1 MKNKGFSSPDD
12 PLDAPEE
19 FAAPLRGNA
28 QGKQA
33 TLWGM
38 VLMVVL
44 ACPCGSGFAA
54 PDLQQS
60 SVLAVFPESGNA
72 PAPDEATCSF
82 DYQPSGSVW
91 TPGLDEKLVFL
102 ADIKSAKWQ
111 LGIGKGGQIYSLRG
125 PYGESIPPQR
135 VASPWNDEVWQLVA
149 TSEELAVPIQNYQV
163 ANQAS
168 WSSVY
173 PLLYFVHQS
182 GIYIEGDGYDGGTAS
197 APFYSPCLR
206 KRWNPK
212 TRTLELVNWMQQA
225 RSPCVW
231 KSELLVYTA
240 YRDIGG
246 GALEVTQILH
256 NFGDLPVD
264 YISSPWGGV
273 RKSSLPETIVSKSDG
288 SWEKVE
294 GVWSWH
300 ENKERKLPE
309 SGGWAAWVG
318 DAKDDNSPAL
328 ALVFGVRNV
337 ASQKKNAP
345 APNIPHRVEGSRLF
359 LWGTS
364 GDGALRDYEVAEQ
377 ATKVMVARGDSL
389 AIRWYLVSGNFSEVR
404 ATAAKL
410 VDSALIERITFQADA
425 VQSVWVSD
433 GKINT
438 SGEGAR
444 WGGFAAYPAEGCVPV
459 FLVRDKKTGVQTVT
473 ADIYAFSPTTAF
485 PNPLPENHSAH
496 ALYQNRVSYAQH
508 TADVVYEDLLG
519 FAFKDATDGLATKP
533 IEVPKGVRLHD
544 SAKGLRMLP

>member
-1 MKNKGFSSPDD
+1 MRLPFQNHLGSSQATRPGNVS
-12 PLDAPEE
+12 PRY
-19 FAAPLRGNA
+19 PLRIFL
-28 QGKQA
+28 
-33 TLWGM
+33 T
-38 VLMVVL
+38 VL
-44 ACPCGSGFAA
+44 ALLLACLCGSGFAA
-54 PDLQQS
+54 PDLKQS
-60 SVLAVFPESGNA
+60 SVLDVFPESGNA
-72 PAPDEATCSF
+72 PAPDETTCSF
-82 DYQPSGSVW
+82 SYQPSGSVW
-91 TPGLDEKLVFL
+91 TPGVDERLVFL
-102 ADIKSAKWQ
+102 AGIKSAKWQ

-135 VASPWNDEVWQLVA
+135 VVSPWNDEVWQLVA
-149 TSEELAVPIQNYQV
+149 TSEALAVPIQNYQV

-182 GIYIEGDGYDGGTAS
+182 GIYIDGEGYDGGTAS
-197 APFYSPCLR
+197 VPFYSPCLR

-231 KSELLVYTA
+231 KSELLAYTS

-256 NFGDLPVD
+256 NFGELPVD

-273 RKSSLPETIVSKSDG
+273 RKSSLPQTIVSKSDG

-300 ENKERKLPE
+300 ENSQRELPE
-309 SGGWAAWVG
+309 SSGWAAWVG

-328 ALVFGVRNV
+328 AFVFGTRNV
-337 ASQKKNAP
+337 PLCKKNAT
-345 APNIPHRVEGSRLF
+345 APNIPQRVEGSRLF

-364 GDGALRDYEVAEQ
+364 GDGAPRDYEVAEQ
-377 ATKVMVARGDSL
+377 ATKVFVGRGESL

-404 ATAAKL
+404 TTAAKL
-410 VDSALIERITFQADA
+410 ANSAFIERIFFKPDA
-425 VQSVWVSD
+425 VQSVWVRD

-438 SGEGAR
+438 SGEGER

-459 FLVRDKKTGVQTVT
+459 FLVKDKKTGFQTVT
-473 ADIYAFSPTTAF
+473 ADIYAFSPSKPF

-496 ALYQNRVSYAQH
+496 ALYQNRVNH
-508 TADVVYEDLLG
+508 TQYTGDVDYEDLLG
-519 FAFKDATDGLATKP
+519 FAFKDDVSGLATKSL
-533 IEVPKGVRLHD
+533 EVPKGVLLHD